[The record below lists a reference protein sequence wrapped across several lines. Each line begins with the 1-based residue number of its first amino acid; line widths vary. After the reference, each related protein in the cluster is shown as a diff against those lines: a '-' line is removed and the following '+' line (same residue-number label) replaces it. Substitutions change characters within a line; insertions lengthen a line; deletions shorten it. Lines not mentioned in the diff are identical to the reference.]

1 MLTKVDP
8 SMLDASE
15 TEQGS
20 TIVSDGESAD
30 FLGQD
35 NADIKLVSGIF
46 DTEAGTLSLV
56 MSDDSRITVS
66 GFMTSSNMG
75 IGPTGPTGPQ
85 GKQGTNGV
93 NGKDGKR
100 GAEGCRGPKGDRGIK
115 GDRGATGPTGP
126 SGDTGPTGPAGDT
139 GPTGP
144 AGVDGKS
151 PSISE
156 SETQGYEQFS
166 QQSIKAW
173 GVVRNAADEV
183 LTTVRVDFEKPFTN
197 DDGVRIALL
206 QFVGTSNVKNAVDV
220 SEVDKTGF
228 SVTVNSSQMP
238 TDSGGSPLA
247 KTGWSFN
254 WLVVGTD
261 F

>member
-1 MLTKVDP
+1 MI
-8 SMLDASE
+8 DASE

-20 TIVSDGESAD
+20 TIVSDGESAE

-35 NADIKLVSGIF
+35 DADIKLISGSF
-46 DTEAGTLSLV
+46 DTESGNLSLI
-56 MSDDSRITVS
+56 MSDDSRITIS

-85 GKQGTNGV
+85 GKQGMNGV

-100 GAEGCRGPKGDRGIK
+100 GAEGCRGPKGDKGIK

-126 SGDTGPTGPAGDT
+126 EGATGPSGPPGEV

-156 SETQGYEQFS
+156 TDTQGYEQFS
-166 QQSIKAW
+166 QQSIKLW
-173 GVVRNAADEV
+173 GVH
-183 LTTVRVDFEKPFTN
+183 RVDADQVLNSVRIDFERPFTN
-197 DDGVRIALL
+197 DDGMRIANI
-206 QFVGTSNVKNAVDV
+206 QFVGSSNVKNAVDV
-220 SEVDKTGF
+220 SEVDKDGF
-228 SVTVNSSQMP
+228 TVTVNTNDMP
-238 TDSGGSPLA
+238 TDSTGTPLS

-254 WLVVGTD
+254 WFVIGTD